1 MSPEE
6 RILANEEKR
15 KHQASERAKMSPDA
29 REDNK
34 EQDRLRKISSRDK
47 MSPETKA
54 DTKEQDRLRKVSSR
68 HQMSPE
74 KKADTK
80 EQDRLRKVSSRH
92 QMSPEKKADIKEQ
105 DRLHK
110 VSSRHQMSPEK
121 KADTKEQDRL
131 RKVSS
136 RHQMSTEEQNLQR
149 QENTKSRATKR
160 KLDKQKVISIQEAAE
175 NFHRKCCELPEY
187 VCTCCHRLLWKQSVV
202 PFKIENYNKNNDV
215 IKNALQR
222 KFSKRQ
228 NLVRCTFVPLVMV
241 ILRKG
246 SLSCQP
252 KLLPMVLVWTQHH
265 PLAYRHQTKWK

>member
-54 DTKEQDRLRKVSSR
+54 DTKEQDRLR
-68 HQMSPE
+68 
-74 KKADTK
+74 
-80 EQDRLRKVSSRH
+80 
-92 QMSPEKKADIKEQ
+92 
-105 DRLHK
+105 K